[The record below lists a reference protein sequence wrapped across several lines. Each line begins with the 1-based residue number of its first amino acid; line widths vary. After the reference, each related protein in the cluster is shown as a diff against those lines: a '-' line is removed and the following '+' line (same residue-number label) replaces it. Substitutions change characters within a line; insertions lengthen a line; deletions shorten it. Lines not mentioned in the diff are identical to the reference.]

1 MIFNWLDIILLVILV
16 ITLVLGIIKGLIKEI
31 VGILSVILGLILAL
45 VYYPHVSEIYIR
57 FISSRPLSK
66 FLGFFTIFLIVL
78 CVGWLIS
85 RLFSKLMKGP
95 LKILNHVLGG
105 GFGLVKGILIC
116 GILVFAMLVFP
127 VNINA
132 LKESRLAPC
141 CLKMTR
147 LAVGLIPKELKEKF
161 SDAYGEVVNRGGKHE
176 KRI

>member
-31 VGILSVILGLILAL
+31 VGILAVILGFILAL

-57 FISSRPLSK
+57 FISNRTLSQ
-66 FLGFFTIFLIVL
+66 FLGFLTIFLIVL

-95 LKILNHVLGG
+95 LRILNHVLGG

-116 GILVFAMLVFP
+116 GILVFAMLVFSI
-127 VNINA
+127 NI

-161 SDAYGEVVNRGGKHE
+161 NDAYGEVVNRRGKHE